1 MENGT
6 CCLFFDGS
14 IMLMTFVRQRFVEYY
29 DSRACIAAYD
39 ACQGQ
44 PYGDGIWDVSFFWD
58 HTTK

>member
-1 MENGT
+1 M
-6 CCLFFDGS
+6 
-14 IMLMTFVRQRFVEYY
+14 FVLYHADDMDRQRFVEYY